1 MRNKS
6 IVWIPVLLVGAMVYW
21 TLALGFGGLSL
32 VSLTSE
38 LPGPEGD
45 ARDSYQSITVNL
57 SESPESEAAVAVERQ
72 AGDRAV
78 DGDPLPDLDVPR
90 VRGAA
95 ELDDQAGQVG
105 QGGLGLTGG
114 TVRTGPGQTAF

>member
-6 IVWIPVLLVGAMVYW
+6 VVWIPVLLVGAMVYW

-38 LPGPEGD
+38 LPSPEGD

-57 SESPESEAAVAVERQ
+57 SDSVETDLPDPGMQ
-72 AGDRAV
+72 AGMPV
-78 DGDPLPDLDVPR
+78 DLVP
-90 VRGAA
+90 
-95 ELDDQAGQVG
+95 ELDGPTAHTLEQGESAQIPSGEVG
-105 QGGLGLTGG
+105 GHGLTGG
-114 TVRTGPGQTAF
+114 TMRTGPGQTAF

>member
-6 IVWIPVLLVGAMVYW
+6 VVWIPVLLVGAMVYW

-38 LPGPEGD
+38 LPSPEGD

-57 SESPESEAAVAVERQ
+57 SDSWEAELPDPRLPGPGVT
-72 AGDRAV
+72 V
-78 DGDPLPDLDVPR
+78 DLVPDLDGTRTPEEGE
-90 VRGAA
+90 GAQTAPA
-95 ELDDQAGQVG
+95 EGGGQ
-105 QGGLGLTGG
+105 GLTGG
-114 TVRTGPGQTAF
+114 AVRNGPGQTAF

>member
-57 SESPESEAAVAVERQ
+57 SESPESEAAERET
-72 AGDRAV
+72 GDRAV
-78 DGDPLPDLDVPR
+78 NGGPLPDLDVPR
-90 VRGAA
+90 VRGAG
-95 ELDDQAGQVG
+95 ELDDEAGRIG

-114 TVRTGPGQTAF
+114 TVHTSPGQTAF

>member
-6 IVWIPVLLVGAMVYW
+6 VVWIPVLLVGAMVYW

-38 LPGPEGD
+38 LPSPEGD

-57 SESPESEAAVAVERQ
+57 SDSVET
-72 AGDRAV
+72 DLAV
-78 DGDPLPDLDVPR
+78 DLAPDLDV
-90 VRGAA
+90 AA
-95 ELDDQAGQVG
+95 ARTLEQGDRPQVPPAEGGGQ
-105 QGGLGLTGG
+105 GLTGG